1 MRVDLALPWLMGAL
15 GLVIGSFLGVCVSRI
30 PRGQSI
36 VSPGSACESCGSRLP
51 WWDNIPVVSYLALG
65 GRCRTCGAR
74 IPAACPLI
82 EIVTGAL
89 FVGAALAFGAGWL
102 LVSRLVRASILVAL
116 FLIDLEH
123 RILPD
128 SITLP
133 GIVVGFLFSL
143 LTEPGWL
150 ASLIGIV
157 AGGGALLA
165 IAEAYYRWRKEEG
178 LGMGDVKMLGMLGA
192 FLGWKLMLL
201 TLVLSSFLGSITG
214 LGMLVAGRGSMQS
227 ALPFGSFLA
236 AAAVIAMFLGDGI
249 LDWYFGFYS

>member
-1 MRVDLALPWLMGAL
+1 MTVEVALPWLMGAL
-15 GLVIGSFLGVCVSRI
+15 GLVTGSFLGVCVYRI

-36 VSPGSACESCGSRLP
+36 VSPPSACESCGSRLR
-51 WWDNIPVVSYLALG
+51 WWDNIPVVGYLALG

-74 IPAACPLI
+74 IPAAYPFI
-82 EIVTGAL
+82 EIVTGTL
-89 FVGAALAFGAGWL
+89 FVSAALAFGAGWL
-102 LVSRLVRASILVAL
+102 LVSRLVLASILVAL

-123 RILPD
+123 RILPN

-133 GIVVGFLFSL
+133 GIVIGFLFSL

-165 IAEAYYRWRKEEG
+165 IAEGYYRWRKEEG

-201 TLVLSSFLGSITG
+201 TLVLSSFLGSIIG
-214 LGMLVAGRGSMQS
+214 LGLMVWAG
-227 ALPFGSFLA
+227 AT
-236 AAAVIAMFLGDGI
+236 
-249 LDWYFGFYS
+249 